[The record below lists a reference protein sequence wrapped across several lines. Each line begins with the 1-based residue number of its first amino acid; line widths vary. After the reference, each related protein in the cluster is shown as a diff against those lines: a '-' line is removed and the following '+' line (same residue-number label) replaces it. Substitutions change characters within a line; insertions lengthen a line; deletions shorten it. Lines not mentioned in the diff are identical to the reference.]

1 MNMEKLKDLIE
12 TEWGFKEIALELLQ
26 NKGDRFVYKVISKEG
41 NFVIKISDTEKGGEQ
56 FKKDL
61 YMLEYGPLKGFI
73 YVPEVMKTRDGNS
86 YTHFENRFVFMMVFL
101 SGESPEDNPTDWHRI
116 GALTARLHNIKNY
129 KYTADLNPLD
139 KKEAVCKFSQDL
151 SFGKEYRNLFDALPD
166 FSQLPKTPIHTDIGL
181 HNSIKKENG
190 EIIFIDWDDAG
201 VGLRILD
208 IGFPLLSQFIDE
220 NNILHAE
227 NAKAFYSSYF
237 EKVDTPVSK
246 EEKKMIFDASL
257 FFALIYLRYSDVDKT
272 WQRIQ
277 WALAHREEIEQVL
290 F

>member
-1 MNMEKLKDLIE
+1 MNTETLKDFIE
-12 TEWGFKEIALELLQ
+12 THWGFEEVVLELLQ
-26 NKGDRFVYKVISKEG
+26 NKGDRFVYKIISKEG
-41 NFVIKISDTEKGGEQ
+41 NFVIKISDTEKTVEQ

-61 YMLEYGPLKGFI
+61 YMLEYGPRIGFD
-73 YVPEVMKTRDGNS
+73 YVPKIIETKDGSS
-86 YTHFENRFVFMMVFL
+86 YLHFQNRFLFIMAFL
-101 SGESPEDNPTDWHRI
+101 SGESPENNPLDWHKI

-129 KYTADLNPLD
+129 KYTIDFNPLD
-139 KKEAVCKFSQDL
+139 KKGGVDEFSQAL
-151 SFGKEYRNLFDALPD
+151 SFGKEYRELFATLPD
-166 FSQLPKTPIHTDIGL
+166 FSNLPKTPIHTDIGL

-201 VGLRILD
+201 IGLRILD
-208 IGFPLLSQFIDE
+208 IGFPLLSQFVDE
-220 NNILHAE
+220 NNIIHTQ

-237 EKVDTPVSK
+237 ENVHIPVS
-246 EEKKMIFDASL
+246 ENEKRMIFDASL

-277 WALAHREEIEQVL
+277 WALSHREEIESVL